1 MSQIIALVDCNN
13 FYCSCERVFN
23 PKLENRP
30 VVVLSNNDGCV
41 VARSNEAKALGIKM
55 GEPAFKL
62 REFREKYNLAILSSN
77 YTLYGDMS
85 QRVMQCLAEYTP
97 SLEIYSIDEAFLD
110 FNGFKD
116 QDLAAYSR
124 IIKQKVQQYTGI
136 PISIGISTTKTL
148 AKVANRIA
156 KKSNKTKGVLDLVD
170 SPYLDLALQR
180 TEVGD
185 VWGVGSSYTKL
196 LEKHHIHNAYQL
208 KNADQKWIRK
218 ERGIV
223 GLRTVLELN
232 GTSCIPL
239 EEMPDSKKST
249 AVTRSFGKA
258 VETLEEL
265 QEALSNYAY
274 RAGEK
279 LRQSQLEAASMTV
292 FFRIGSYDKTQPY
305 RSWGTTVNFFSSTN
319 DSRELVNNARKV
331 AENLFE
337 PGYKLKKAGV
347 ILLGLTPEGEKQLSL
362 FEKSESDKK
371 RSQGLMQV
379 MDTINNRYGRN
390 TIQLASSGIH
400 KKWQMKADYK
410 SPKYTTS
417 WDELP
422 KVG

>member
-1 MSQIIALVDCNN
+1 MSKIIALVDCNN

-55 GEPAFKL
+55 SEPAFKL
-62 REFREKYNLAILSSN
+62 REYREKHNLAILSSN

-97 SLEIYSIDEAFLD
+97 DLEIYSIDEAFLD
-110 FNGFKD
+110 FNGFKKR
-116 QDLAAYSR
+116 DLTAYCR
-124 IIKQKVQQYTGI
+124 EIKQKVQQYTGI
-136 PISIGISTTKTL
+136 PISIGIGSTKTL

-156 KKSNKTKGVLDLVD
+156 KKSQKAKGVLDLVD

-185 VWGVGSSYTKL
+185 VWGVGSSYTQL
-196 LEKHHIHNAYQL
+196 LENHNIYNALGL
-208 KNADQKWIRK
+208 KNADQKWIKK

-239 EEMPDSKKST
+239 SEMPNYKKST
-249 AVTRSFGKA
+249 AVTRSFGQA
-258 VETLEEL
+258 VETLSEL
-265 QEALSNYAY
+265 QEALSSYAY

-279 LRQSQLEAASMTV
+279 LRQNKLEAASMTV
-292 FFRIGSYDKTQPY
+292 FFRTGNYDKSQPF
-305 RSWGTTVNFFSSTN
+305 RSWGTTINFLSSTN
-319 DSRELVNNARKV
+319 DSRELVSNARKV
-331 AENLFE
+331 ADNLFE
-337 PGYKLKKAGV
+337 VGYKIKKAGV
-347 ILLGLTPEGEKQLSL
+347 ILLGLTPEGKKQLSL
-362 FEKSESDKK
+362 FEKSEQDKK
-371 RSQGLMQV
+371 KSEGLMQV
-379 MDTINNRYGRN
+379 MDKINSRYGRE

-410 SPKYTTS
+410 SPRYTTD
-417 WDELP
+417 WNELP
-422 KVG
+422 VVG

>member
-62 REFREKYNLAILSSN
+62 REFREKHNLAILSSN
-77 YTLYGDMS
+77 YSLYGDMS

-110 FNGFKD
+110 FSGFTHKD
-116 QDLAAYSR
+116 LTAYSCE
-124 IIKQKVQQYTGI
+124 IKRKVQQYTGI
-136 PISIGISTTKTL
+136 PISIGIATTKTL

-156 KKSNKTKGVLDLVD
+156 KKSNKAKGVLDLVD

-185 VWGVGSSYTKL
+185 VWGVGSSFTKL
-196 LEKHHIHNAYQL
+196 LEKQNIHNAFQL

-218 ERGIV
+218 QRGIV

-239 EEMPDSKKST
+239 EEMPNSKKST
-249 AVTRSFGKA
+249 AVTRSFGSS

-265 QEALSNYAY
+265 QEALSAYAY

-279 LRQSQLEAASMTV
+279 LRQSKLEAASMTV
-292 FFRIGSYDKTQPY
+292 FFRTGSYDKTQPY

-337 PGYKLKKAGV
+337 PGFKLKKAGV
-347 ILLGLTPEGEKQLSL
+347 ILLGLTSEAQKQLSL
-362 FEKSESDKK
+362 FEKSEADKK
-371 RSQGLMQV
+371 RSQGLMQI
-379 MDTINNRYGRN
+379 MDSINCRYGRE
-390 TIQLASSGIH
+390 TIQLASSGIR